1 MDPVTAMLIM
11 GGLNAG
17 MGAMKAQQAAKQR
30 QSEANLRAAEIE
42 ASPWT
47 GKQASTQIQT
57 ASPSVWADMLGG
69 AVSGIGQAQALQ
81 NAGLFNTP
89 GNPTAPQMMV
99 GDVEAP
105 TSVLMPQRNPQMQ
118 GLWGNMVDPRILT
131 A

>member
-1 MDPVTAMLIM
+1 MDPITGMLIM

-17 MGAMKAQQAAKQR
+17 LGAMKSSQNRRQR
-30 QSEANLRAAEIE
+30 KMEAEARAAEIE

-99 GDVEAP
+99 GDAEAP